1 MRFFVTPGNAAYCYL
16 GQNMAP
22 ENPILGCWTPNDGF
36 QASVAYDTNRGYA
49 GYSAR
54 AIFKGHTPSGY
65 KRLGFGKTF
74 RWRCLDVDASFATDC
89 SPHRGTV
96 VFACTSRRTG
106 LTCRNRDGQ
115 GFWLGRYR
123 GYRTF

>member
-36 QASVAYDTNRGYA
+36 QASVAYDTNRGSA
-49 GYSAR
+49 GYGAR
-54 AIFKGHTPSGY
+54 GIFKDHMPRGY
-65 KRLGFGKTF
+65 KVLRFGKTF
-74 RWRCLDVDASFATDC
+74 RWRCQDIDASFATGC
-89 SPHRGTV
+89 SPHRGTTAFTCV
-96 VFACTSRRTG
+96 SRRTG

-115 GFWLGRYR
+115 GFWLGRFR
-123 GYRTF
+123 GYRVF